1 MWRASTKP
9 EAAPQE
15 PGNVPTGCGEAEALF
30 QLGLK
35 FANEGG
41 SESEAQALEQY
52 LKAAA
57 QNHVRAQANLAMMY
71 ANGRGVRRDQAQCM
85 MWLSKAA
92 NLGDAEAQYHLGMR
106 QNRISM
112 DQEAQAREEL
122 RIEAYK
128 WLRLAAAQ
136 AYPEALTGCDF
147 ISMGMT
153 HESVLE
159 GNRRAAAF
167 AAVSEGNSHLRG

>member
-1 MWRASTKP
+1 M
-9 EAAPQE
+9 
-15 PGNVPTGCGEAEALF
+15 GCGEAEALF

-41 SESEAQALEQY
+41 SESEAQALGHY

-71 ANGRGVRRDQAQCM
+71 AHGRGVRRNPTLCM

-92 NLGDAEAQYHLGMR
+92 NLGDAEAQYHLGLR

-112 DQEAQAREEL
+112 DQEAQEREEL

-136 AYPEALTGCDF
+136 AYPEAVTGCDF

-153 HESVLE
+153 HEGVIE

-167 AAVSEGNSHLRG
+167 AADFEVDSHLRS